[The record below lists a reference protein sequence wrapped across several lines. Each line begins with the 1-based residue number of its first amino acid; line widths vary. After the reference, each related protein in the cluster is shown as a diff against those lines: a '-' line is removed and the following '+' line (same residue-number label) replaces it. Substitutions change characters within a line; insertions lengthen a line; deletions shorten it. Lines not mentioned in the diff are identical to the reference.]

1 MARWGWATMGGW
13 VAGGVGALLGCGMQR
28 VEDEL
33 RDTEVGDEWLGH
45 GGWLAMQGWG
55 WGRGGGGIRLV

>member
-33 RDTEVGDEWLGH
+33 RDKEVGDEWLGH
-45 GGWLAMQGWG
+45 SGWLAM
-55 WGRGGGGIRLV
+55 RG